1 MNRKGFS
8 TIELLAVVI
17 ILTIITLISIPI
29 VFNSINNQK
38 KTQKRNSVNEYGEN
52 IKKSLDS
59 YKSDHEGQITTDYN
73 ELKPY
78 ITVTNVECGVVK
90 ISEDEV
96 ITLSNC
102 SVDGEKVLD
111 DFGEDY
117 TYSSAK

>member
-59 YKSDHEGQITTDYN
+59 FKFDHEGQITTDYN

>member
-59 YKSDHEGQITTDYN
+59 YKSDHEGQITTNIN

-78 ITVTNVECGVVK
+78 ITVTNVECGIVK

-102 SVDGEKVLD
+102 SVDNEKVLD

>member
-59 YKSDHEGQITTDYN
+59 YKSDHEGQITTDFN

-78 ITVTNVECGVVK
+78 ITVTNVECGIVK

-96 ITLSNC
+96 ITLNNC
-102 SVDGEKVLD
+102 SVDGERVLD

>member
-38 KTQKRNSVNEYGEN
+38 KMQKRNSVNEYGEN

-59 YKSDHEGQITTDYN
+59 FKFDHEGQITTDYN